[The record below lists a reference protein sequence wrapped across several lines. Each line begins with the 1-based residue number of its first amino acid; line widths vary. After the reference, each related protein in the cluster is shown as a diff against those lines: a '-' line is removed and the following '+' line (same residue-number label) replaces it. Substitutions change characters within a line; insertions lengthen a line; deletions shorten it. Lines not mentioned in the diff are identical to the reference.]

1 MPVCPFGMEPLARVC
16 VTTVIALAVAAFL
29 AVGGGLLAGCGSR
42 TGLDVP
48 HPAVRP
54 HEADASSP
62 IDASQADASSP
73 IDAPEADVSS
83 RCGDGGPSAVAY
95 LLDSAGNLYSYDPDT
110 GQQTLLGTPSC
121 GNSNVQWTMTAGR
134 DHAYIVYTDW
144 SIYRVDLATLECSPT
159 PFAPGQ
165 LGLDF
170 EFGVAL
176 TGSGASEQLYYYG
189 VPTGGSSA
197 ILAVSDTVSFALTL
211 VGDVAPMPPGAP
223 LFPVNLTADNAGHLF
238 GYAPEPNGYLVEID
252 ATSGA
257 VLLAVDESLPSGPP
271 YATLSYEGSVYLF
284 GDTLVTQF
292 RPPAPG
298 SVSSRMIEAGAIGA
312 GSYVVCP

>member
-1 MPVCPFGMEPLARVC
+1 MNGLTTERAARRH
-16 VTTVIALAVAAFL
+16 ARLAVLACAAVASL
-29 AVGGGLLAGCGSR
+29 PGCGGR
-42 TGLDVP
+42 TGLDVG
-48 HPAVRP
+48 VSP
-54 HEADASSP
+54 HEADASAP
-62 IDASQADASSP
+62 IDAPVADASSP
-73 IDAPEADVSS
+73 TDAPMADVSS
-83 RCGDGGPSAVAY
+83 RCGDGGPSEVAY
-95 LLDSAGNLYSYDPDT
+95 LLDSVGNLYSYDPDS
-110 GQQTLLGTPSC
+110 GQETMLGTPSC
-121 GNSNVQWTMTAGR
+121 ADSNVQWTMTAGR

-144 SIYRVDLATLECSPT
+144 SIFQVDFATLDCSPT
-159 PFAPGQ
+159 PFVPGQ

-197 ILAVSDTVSFALTL
+197 ILAVSDTVSFALAL
-211 VGDVAPMPPGAP
+211 VGEVAPMPRGGP

-238 GYAPEPNGYLVEID
+238 GYAPEPSGYLLEID

-271 YATLSYEGSVYLF
+271 YATLSYEGSVYLL
-284 GDTLVTQF
+284 GDNLVTQF
-292 RPPAPG
+292 MPPAPG
-298 SVSSRMIEAGAIGA
+298 PVSSRMIEAGAVGA